1 MEQQLINEMIKLM
14 DRVGMAHM
22 IPWMVKKVT
31 EQVEPPLWTA
41 GELQQAIDDVQTATV
56 EFGET
61 QAVAL
66 AKALRERFPVK

>member
-1 MEQQLINEMIKLM
+1 MIKLM